1 MTRKKTHII
10 LLLATLTFVS
20 CKKFLEIEPIG
31 AKFTTELTAV
41 KSILGAWLY
50 NFKNNG
56 RFISSSIDAP
66 FPWIPLQYSPENT
79 FTAYADV
86 WNFQE
91 WNDRLTVL
99 TSNEKRILD
108 RAVLRNDWRRYYD
121 LIGLMNLVITEAKT
135 ATGTAELR
143 AQLLGEAYIQRAY
156 YFFKLLQYYAPINDP
171 SLGIVIHTDIYKNLE
186 HADLQR
192 QSQAI
197 AYNQIINDLGQAEAL
212 LETYPPNTDFN
223 IMFNKD
229 WFLRISAQF
238 YLWKASTTHNS
249 EDWQQAANYA
259 QKAIYNIA
267 EGSAPT
273 LPYTIEKLKTTVFYG
288 SISEPATETYP
299 ETLFFIANRIDN
311 VLSTK
316 WTYDL
321 DVWKKLYKDGD
332 LRKTNW
338 FLLPTKYNTPTAMIL
353 QSDINPSRKISGF
366 IYLPQAFPLRLSE
379 QWLIWI
385 EASAMAGDITHAQEQ
400 LQIWRSLRYKEGTL
414 LSLPNTAKDIQYEV
428 YLERKREFIGESDIL
443 WLDMKRFNV
452 ADKRST
458 QNFHATLTNNDWRY
472 QFPIPDDEITAN
484 PTIIVNPG
492 WSDAT
497 NY

>member
-1 MTRKKTHII
+1 MIIKKARII
-10 LLLATLTFVS
+10 LLLTALTFIS

-50 NFKNNG
+50 NFKSNG
-56 RFISSSIDAP
+56 KFTSSSIDAP
-66 FPWIPLQYSPENT
+66 FPWIPLQFSFENT

-91 WNDRLTVL
+91 WNNRSTRLTA
-99 TSNEKRILD
+99 TEKRILD

-121 LIGLMNLVITEAKT
+121 LIGLMNLVIAEAKT
-135 ATGTAELR
+135 ASGTAELR

-156 YFFKLLQYYAPINDP
+156 YFFKLLQYYAPLNDP
-171 SLGIVIHTDIYKNLE
+171 NLGIVIHTDIYQDLA
-186 HADLQR
+186 HANLQR
-192 QSQAI
+192 QPQAM
-197 AYNQIINDLGQAEAL
+197 AYNQIISDLAEAEKL
-212 LETYPPNTDFN
+212 LGTYQPKADYN

-238 YLWKASTTHNS
+238 YLWKASSTNNS
-249 EDWQQAANYA
+249 EDWQKAASYA
-259 QKAIYNIA
+259 KQAIYNTN
-267 EGSAPT
+267 EGGAPT

-288 SISEPATETYP
+288 SFTETVTGTYP
-299 ETLFFIANRIDN
+299 ETLYFIADKIDN
-311 VLSTK
+311 LLNTK

-321 DVWKKLYKDGD
+321 NVWKELYKDGD

-338 FLLPTKYNTPTAMIL
+338 FLLPTKYNTPSETIL

-366 IYLPQAFPLRLSE
+366 IFLPQAFPLRLAE

-385 EASAMAGDITHAQEQ
+385 EASAMAGDITTAQEQ
-400 LQIWRSLRYKEGTL
+400 LQTWRNLQYKQGTS

-443 WLDMKRFNV
+443 WLDMKRFHIANE
-452 ADKRST
+452 RSA
-458 QNFHATLTNNDWRY
+458 QNFHVTLKNDDWRY
-472 QFPIPDDEITAN
+472 QFPIPDDEIKAN